1 MLQTNYFIICVNLL
15 LLYTLIFMLHI
26 FVLNIFANLKFH
38 CGSNPNYIL
47 IGNSFLKI
55 YNPEL
60 MYAG

>member
-1 MLQTNYFIICVNLL
+1 MFCVNLL